1 MEPRPAS
8 GMRKSCCACGRKKK
22 KCDGFMPCRRC
33 VDSGNCC
40 VYEKRRCHLP
50 RPHQQ
55 QRQRRRLDRDGV
67 PLGGGTKHS
76 APAAAP
82 ACEVLTLKRCKFRA
96 SPATGLVGMRENTF
110 LGDFFACVGFIPLT
124 TQSHIRETMVKMMV
138 TSTPSRQPVFWRDC
152 DEDNVLARE
161 GDFSMPSAENQLDVG
176 PSICTFWCAV
186 ALGALVK
193 RGPGTSVAR
202 YSELARDAVE
212 SHSGP
217 VTTGVAKAWVIL
229 AYLYLFHGDT
239 DVFQEY
245 MARSEALFRASGACG
260 STENLPVG
268 FPEVVSHRMT
278 VRMFSGD
285 ASSAEVESF
294 CRQPQHAPQLN
305 AAASETELYA
315 YMKKAHRE
323 FEQAVYR
330 AAYLESSDAVG
341 LPVENEASI
350 GTARSSRVPEAS
362 MAVID
367 TMASRINNR
376 SCDFERLEDV
386 VDRPLIRQGIGGLI
400 INGTLV
406 FEKVAKADF
415 NGAVERIGRCVDV
428 FETFPGVCRFLSHVA
443 HIMVTALA
451 AIRDSRTRG
460 MYDRLRHAYNS
471 TRLPDSSPVPQF
483 EEWQGV
489 FSCCD
494 SFYCRTMEFLI
505 VGEETRSVF
514 SAGHKGCADH
524 QNERDEGEEKTHLGE
539 DEGASWGID
548 DNDIPIDPFLL
559 SAVGS
564 GVEFDLLPSTCNTDT
579 GFLPGVRAGAGC
591 SPSTAVPRPISGSLD
606 LAQEARAAYPLKSA
620 VEPETGLAAH
630 LQVESHTEMAYG
642 RSNDAGAVTHALGA
656 KFVMEETE
664 EDNIAAADWL
674 DVSHALLVATEGGA
688 SGKLQEP

>member
-1 MEPRPAS
+1 MEPKPAS
-8 GMRKSCCACGRKKK
+8 GMRKSCCECGRKKK

-33 VDSGNCC
+33 VDSGNRC
-40 VYEKRRCHLP
+40 VYETRRGHLP
-50 RPHQQ
+50 RPCHQ
-55 QRQRRRLDRDGV
+55 QRQRRRLGQDGV

-82 ACEVLTLKRCKFRA
+82 ACEMLALKRCKFRA

-138 TSTPSRQPVFWRDC
+138 TPTPSQQPVVWRDC
-152 DEDNVLARE
+152 DEDDVLARE
-161 GDFSMPSAENQLDVG
+161 SDFRMPSAENQLDAG

-193 RGPGTSVAR
+193 GAPATSVAR

-245 MARSEALFRASGACG
+245 MARSEAFFSASGAYG
-260 STENLPVG
+260 STEVLPVG

-285 ASSAEVESF
+285 ASTAEVESF
-294 CRQPQHAPQLN
+294 CRQPQVPPQLN
-305 AAASETELYA
+305 IAASETELYA

-330 AAYLESSDAVG
+330 AAYLENSDAGG
-341 LPVENEASI
+341 LPVQNEASI
-350 GTARSSRVPEAS
+350 HTARSSRVPEAS
-362 MAVID
+362 MAVVD
-367 TMASRINNR
+367 TMASRINNH

-406 FEKVAKADF
+406 FEKVAKGDF

-443 HIMVTALA
+443 HIMATALA
-451 AIRDSRTRG
+451 AIRDSQTRG
-460 MYDRLRHAYNS
+460 MYDRLRRAYNS
-471 TRLPDSSPVPQF
+471 TRLPDSTPIPPF

-489 FSCCD
+489 SLCCD

-505 VGEETRSVF
+505 VGEETGSVL
-514 SAGHKGCADH
+514 STGEKGCADH
-524 QNERDEGEEKTHLGE
+524 QNEGDEGEEKHLGE

-548 DNDIPIDPFLL
+548 DNDIPIGLFLL
-559 SAVGS
+559 SAG
-564 GVEFDLLPSTCNTDT
+564 GGGAEFDLLPSTCNADM
-579 GFLPGVRAGAGC
+579 GHFLADCAEAGC
-591 SPSTAVPRPISGSLD
+591 SPPTAVPRPIAGAPGW
-606 LAQEARAAYPLKSA
+606 AQEVREAYPLKSTR
-620 VEPETGLAAH
+620 EPETGLDV
-630 LQVESHTEMAYG
+630 QGDTGMAYG
-642 RSNDAGAVTHALGA
+642 RSNNAGAVTHALES
-656 KFVMEETE
+656 KFVTE
-664 EDNIAAADWL
+664 EAEEDDVAAADWL
-674 DVSHALLVATEGGA
+674 DVSHALLVATERGA
-688 SGKLQEP
+688 SGNSREV